1 MALPADPDPAGA
13 PAKPGLVRRSGRW
26 LRRTGIRVWRSAR
39 IAGGLAVL
47 LVALL
52 AALVVL
58 DVGIERVTRVVDRH
72 TRPTGGFISVESP
85 EVYTRERLLNDRLD
99 HAAWLDKQL
108 LQMMQDDFAGKFRS
122 VDALQTA
129 EVLRRIGAQGTPD
142 RQTLAAAEPTTL
154 AVFEAMN
161 EYREALRAERT
172 QLLLDDRHDAEGNT
186 LYLLSFDTTVVRARG
201 EDRLGFIM
209 LRIASPTAIG
219 GWEARRRPAANTL
232 VDLAAEDFA
241 RVYAQWIEQFGSAID
256 QVVAATAGAIS
267 TRQLQPAEEALLG
280 RTLALSVCRALGPDA
295 RWPACRALAWRMG
308 DPSAASEEGAQAP
321 LAVSGA
327 AMVQYWYGAMLAE
340 AQRLVDDSVKRALMA
355 RRDDALVAM
364 ARVGFAVERNAR
376 GPVDR
381 LEWIAGL
388 MHSCS
393 IRPQEPYE
401 PVTVVELA
409 QIEAHNGASDD
420 LRGEPGLSAR
430 PRFEVPS
437 FPCPPNDLQVSAAAA
452 LGLRAWLLANRRAR
466 ETVRD
471 GLAAA
476 AENDLDGFARAKEL
490 GLACLRKAMAG
501 QTNGD
506 RSADCVG
513 LPGIPLQRTYHV
525 RTDACSATAF
535 QQERLAPVMRR
546 VPSIVSEDEEG
557 TRPIVA
563 LHEIDLPASPWCR
576 LVAEPVTPGHENR
589 AAAALWNA
597 LNRDLD
603 VFSYALVPRSLRERV
618 SIRTGASDAL
628 SVAGDSG
635 VGRLLAGL
643 SLDETRSESLARQE
657 GRLLVLGF
665 GTPSRLRGGA
675 AAPTARRTTRPG
687 AMRDENAVVFGWLVR
702 PRSAAEV
709 AGGGDGQGSDHLK
722 LQATISVPSWWR
734 IVALEEVTCWVRP
747 ERLGTAFDAV
757 RRGGAP
763 HAADLW
769 RAVAEGAGVEGC
781 RVRPASL
788 TLPGKVVDISARLGI
803 AVEKQPHIFGKPP
816 GQAEREPRH
825 ILQAGRRARLVI
837 EGGRLWRNTIVTIG
851 SQRANRISVL
861 PDMQGIIAEFECLEP
876 PLLARLPNTTER
888 FSIFPPPH
896 EGDVMAPVQLWTS
909 EGKDE
914 IPGGVLVRRFTPD
927 EKAGIARPCYATQA
941 ETTAVRAP

>member
-1 MALPADPDPAGA
+1 MPVDASSGDAA
-13 PAKPGLVRRSGRW
+13 AKPGLVRRSGHW
-26 LRRTGIRVWRSAR
+26 LRRAGIRIWRSAR
-39 IAGGLAVL
+39 LAGGLAVL

-58 DVGIERVTRVVDRH
+58 DAGIDRVTRVVERH
-72 TRPTGGFISVESP
+72 TRPTGGFISIESP

-108 LQMMQDDFAGKFRS
+108 AQMMQDDFAGKFRS

-129 EVLRRIGAQGTPD
+129 ELLRRIGAQGTPD
-142 RQTLAAAEPTTL
+142 RQTLATAEPTTL

-201 EDRLGFIM
+201 EDRLGLVM
-209 LRIASPTAIG
+209 LRIASPAAIG
-219 GWEARRRPAANTL
+219 GWEARRRPSGSAL
-232 VDLAAEDFA
+232 VDLAAEDFV
-241 RVYAQWIEQFGSAID
+241 RVYAQWIEQFGAAID
-256 QVVAATAGAIS
+256 QVVAGTAGSIS

-280 RTLALSVCRALGPDA
+280 RSLALSVCRALGPEA
-295 RWPACRALAWRMG
+295 YWPACRALAWRMG
-308 DPSAASEEGAQAP
+308 DPSAASEPGVQTAFASS
-321 LAVSGA
+321 AA
-327 AMVQYWYGAMLAE
+327 AMIQFWYVEMLAE
-340 AQRLVDDSVKRALMA
+340 AQRLVHEGVKQALLA
-355 RRDDALVAM
+355 RRDDAIAAM
-364 ARVGFAVERNAR
+364 TRMGFAVERDAR

-381 LEWIAGL
+381 MEWIAGL
-388 MHSCS
+388 AESCA
-393 IRPQEPYE
+393 IRPDEPYE
-401 PVTVVELA
+401 PVTVTELA
-409 QIEAHNGASDD
+409 RIEAYNGPSDD
-420 LRGEPGLSAR
+420 RRGEPGLSAR
-430 PRFEVPS
+430 TRFEVPS
-437 FPCPPNDLQVSAAAA
+437 LPCPPNDWQVSAAAA
-452 LGLRAWLLANRRAR
+452 LGLRTWLLTNSRAR
-466 ETVRD
+466 DTVRD

-476 AENDLDGFARAKEL
+476 AMNDLEGLGRATEF
-490 GLACLRKAMAG
+490 GIACLREAMAG
-501 QTNGD
+501 QARMA
-506 RSADCVG
+506 RSQACAG
-513 LPGIPLQRTYHV
+513 LQGIPLQRLFHR
-525 RTDACSATAF
+525 RTDACAATAF

-546 VPSIVSEDEEG
+546 VPAIVSEDEEG
-557 TRPIVA
+557 LRPIVA
-563 LHEIDLPASPWCR
+563 LHEVDLPGSPWCR
-576 LVAEPVTPGHENR
+576 LVAEPVPPGHANS

-618 SIRTGASDAL
+618 SIRTGSSDAL

-675 AAPTARRTTRPG
+675 SAPAARRTARP
-687 AMRDENAVVFGWLVR
+687 AATRDENAVVFGWLVR
-702 PRSAAEV
+702 PRSSAEA

-734 IVALEEVTCWVRP
+734 IVALEEVTCWARP
-747 ERLGTAFDAV
+747 DRLGAAFDAV
-757 RRGGAP
+757 RRGATP

-769 RAVAEGAGVEGC
+769 RALAEGAGVEGC

-825 ILQAGRRARLVI
+825 ILHAGRPARLVI

-861 PDMQGIIAEFECLEP
+861 PDMQGIIAEFTCLEP

-896 EGDVMAPVQLWTS
+896 DDDVMAPVQLWTS

-927 EKAGIARPCYATQA
+927 EKAGIARPCYAAQG
-941 ETTAVRAP
+941 ETAAARTP